1 MRADADPWR
10 HVARRLSF
18 CPANFS
24 PSPNLTVHLRF
35 RPYTL
40 ELKHAFT
47 IANFSRTTTPAM
59 LVEVERDGVVGR
71 GEAAMPPYLGES
83 QATAAAFFQRV
94 DLARF
99 PDWFQL
105 EEILPAIDALAPG
118 NTAAKAARSEEHTS
132 ELQSH

>member
-1 MRADADPWR
+1 
-10 HVARRLSF
+10 
-18 CPANFS
+18 
-24 PSPNLTVHLRF
+24 
-35 RPYTL
+35 
-40 ELKHAFT
+40 
-47 IANFSRTTTPAM
+47 M

-105 EEILPAIDALAPG
+105 EEILPAIQD
-118 NTAAKAARSEEHTS
+118 
-132 ELQSH
+132 